1 MIRKFLF
8 CIILYLTSL
17 ALIALYSVSVQI
29 IGHKFWPKNS
39 SGSLIYDRDNN
50 VRGSFLLAQK
60 INSNKYFKSRIVT
73 KIHTSCDVALYS
85 DELKKFL
92 LEKYNESD
100 KYDIAFITPSSSLL
114 DPYITTRE
122 ALRQAPAIAFE
133 RNVSLEEITSI
144 IQNLSLKKSD
154 PFFEL
159 EIVNTTRLNALL
171 DELSFCFHIH
181 LPPKN

>member
-1 MIRKFLF
+1 MIKNLLF
-8 CIILYLTSL
+8 CIILYFVSL
-17 ALIALYSVSVQI
+17 ALIAFYSFSVGL

-39 SGSLIYDRDNN
+39 SGNLIYDHEDNI
-50 VRGSFLLAQK
+50 RGSLLLSQK
-60 INSNKYFKSRIVT
+60 TNSKKYFKGRAMT
-73 KIHTSCDVALYS
+73 KINTSCDVALYN

-122 ALRQAPAIAFE
+122 ALRQATEIASI
-133 RNVSLEEITSI
+133 RNIKLEEITSM
-144 IQNLSLKKSD
+144 IQNLSLKKSE

-159 EIVNTTRLNALL
+159 EIVNTTHLNALL
-171 DELSFCFHIH
+171 NKLKS
-181 LPPKN
+181 

>member
-17 ALIALYSVSVQI
+17 ALIALYSVSTYI
-29 IGHKFWPKNS
+29 IGHKFWPENS
-39 SGSLIYDRDNN
+39 SGSLIYDSNNN
-50 VRGSFLLAQK
+50 VRGSFLLGQK
-60 INSNKYFKSRIVT
+60 INSTKYFKGRTVT
-73 KIHTSCDVALYS
+73 KINTSCDVALYS
-85 DELKKFL
+85 DELKRFL

-114 DPYITTRE
+114 DPYITTRD

-133 RNVSLEEITSI
+133 RNISLEEITST

-159 EIVNTTRLNALL
+159 EIVNTTHLNALL
-171 DELSFCFHIH
+171 DKL
-181 LPPKN
+181 K

>member
-1 MIRKFLF
+1 MTRKFLF
-8 CIILYLTSL
+8 CIILYLISL
-17 ALIALYSVSVQI
+17 ALISLYSFSLYI
-29 IGHKFWPKNS
+29 IGHKFWPENS
-39 SGSLIYDRDNN
+39 AGSLIYDKDNN
-50 VRGSFLLAQK
+50 IRGSFLLSQK
-60 INSNKYFKSRIVT
+60 INSNKYFKGRIVS
-73 KIHTSCDVALYS
+73 KIHSSCDVALYS
-85 DELKKFL
+85 HELKKFL

-122 ALRQAPAIAFE
+122 ALRQATQIALE
-133 RNVSLEEITSI
+133 RNVSLERITST

-171 DELSFCFHIH
+171 DRLD
-181 LPPKN
+181 